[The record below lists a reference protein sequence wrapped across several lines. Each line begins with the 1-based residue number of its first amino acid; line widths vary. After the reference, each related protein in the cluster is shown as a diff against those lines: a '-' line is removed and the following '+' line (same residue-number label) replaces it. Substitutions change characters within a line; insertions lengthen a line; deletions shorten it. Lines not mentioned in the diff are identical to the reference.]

1 MNALLHS
8 SLVILVVLYTT
19 NFTPVTCQDT
29 NEDLRQTVAFNV
41 SILSHHQRAPLDV
54 FVDVFVR
61 RVYASKALR
70 DVFDI
75 SYTSPTFVLTSE
87 ALGTPNYEYI
97 AELATRPMA
106 QNFDVFTREDMVR
119 VYANYPAIYAYSEGI
134 LTKKNAERLA
144 IEYVNTMENNAKAT
158 VVKGDYTSKFTAITN
173 GIDQFL
179 KSMGDPTAPKM
190 WKLAFYYHHQWLLT
204 DVELHRKNHLYNDCI
219 DKAFNV
225 KSEEKCHCFRCQLR
239 EASKVSCNKLK
250 ILNIAL
256 NKSLYF
262 EFLANN

>member
-29 NEDLRQTVAFNV
+29 SEDLRQTVAFNV

-61 RVYASKALR
+61 RVYASKAVR
-70 DVFDI
+70 SAFDI
-75 SYTSPTFVLTSE
+75 SYTSPIKFSFHVHKTFVLTSE
-87 ALGTPNYEYI
+87 ALGAPNYEYI

-119 VYANYPAIYAYSEGI
+119 VYANYPAIYAYSEGL
-134 LTKKNAERLA
+134 LTPKNAQRLA
-144 IEYVNTMENNAKAT
+144 IEYFNIMEKSIKAT

-179 KSMGDPTAPKM
+179 KSMGNLTVPKM

-204 DVELHRKNHLYNDCI
+204 GVELHRKNHLYNDCI
-219 DKAFNV
+219 DKANV
-225 KSEEKCHCFRCQLR
+225 KSDENDSVSD
-239 EASKVSCNKLK
+239 ASSG
-250 ILNIAL
+250 
-256 NKSLYF
+256 SQ
-262 EFLANN
+262 